1 MSTPDNSHALEHV
14 VLALFENRSF
24 DNVLGHL
31 YGPEDDKTFEGV
43 IGKKLSNPIPI
54 WAEHGAERKVV
65 PYTVA
70 TDMDS
75 PNPDSGEEYFHTNT
89 QLFNIVDDQNRF
101 KIGGAASAPWNAPTP
116 GATPTMDGFVT
127 DYISTFTGEIGRQPT
142 YDEYAHIMTGYTP
155 EQLPVLNGLAR
166 DFGVFDH
173 WFCEVPSQTFMNRSF
188 WTAATSSGAVVNS
201 PLRKWFTDNDAETIF
216 ERLEAHGKTWMVYV
230 MEPMPLSFTGLIHFP
245 RLKDRL
251 ATHFV
256 PFAEF
261 ERDAAAGTLPNLSL
275 IEPNMM
281 AGHGDYHPAMG
292 RSFSDKVDI
301 EVDSPSSILSGEAF
315 LERVFNAYKSATSE
329 TGTNVWNTALL
340 IGWDEPGG
348 TYDHV
353 SPGAVPPPDPSTPPG
368 ECGFTFE
375 RSGYRVPAVIVSPW
389 VEAGSVYNEEYRHT
403 SLIATLRKTWEL
415 GEAFTGRDA
424 AARTF
429 DHVFSLAT
437 PRDPKTWAAVK
448 SLPVPAWTMDPEVVG
463 KGLSTLGKG
472 MGPALIAKAREMEVK
487 LPAELNDPGTEL
499 TPRLVVGFLR
509 GVAGHFFPLLA
520 GGDHAGTDNPSIR
533 ET

>member
-1 MSTPDNSHALEHV
+1 MPATDNSHALDHV
-14 VLALFENRSF
+14 VVVLFENRSL

-31 YGPEDDKTFEGV
+31 YGPEDGKSFEGV
-43 IGKKLSNPIPI
+43 IGKNLSNPIPA

-65 PYTVA
+65 PYTIA

-89 QLFNIVDDQNRF
+89 QLFNTLDDHNRF
-101 KIGGAASAPWNAPTP
+101 KIGDAVAAPWNAPPP
-116 GATPTMDGFVT
+116 GGTPTMDGFVT

-155 EQLPVLNGLAR
+155 EQLPVLNGIAR

-188 WTAATSSGAVVNS
+188 WTAGTSSGLVVNS
-201 PLRKWFTDNDAETIF
+201 PMRKWFTANDAETLF
-216 ERLEAHGKTWMVYV
+216 ERLEAHDKSWKVYV
-230 MEPMPLSFTGLIHFP
+230 MEPMPLSFTGMIHFP

-256 PFAEF
+256 RFADF
-261 ERDAAAGTLPNLSL
+261 ERDAAAGTLPDFAL
-275 IEPNMM
+275 IEPNML

-292 RSFSDKVDI
+292 RSFSDQVNI
-301 EVDSPSSILSGEAF
+301 EVDNPSSMLSGEAF
-315 LERVFNAYKSATSE
+315 LERVYTAYRSATSE

-353 SPGAVPPPDPSTPPG
+353 PPGPVPPPNTSAPPG
-368 ECGFTFE
+368 ECDFSFD
-375 RSGYRVPAVIVSPW
+375 RSGYRVPAIIVSPW
-389 VEAGSVYNEEYRHT
+389 VESGSVYNEEYRHT
-403 SLIATLRKTWEL
+403 SLIATLRKVWGL
-415 GEAFTGRDA
+415 GEAFTERDA

-429 DHVFSLAT
+429 DHVLSLDT
-437 PRDPKTWAAVK
+437 PRDPKAWPTMTAR
-448 SLPVPAWTMDPEVVG
+448 PVPEWTMDPEVVG
-463 KGLSTLGKG
+463 QGLSTLGKG
-472 MGPALIAKAREMEVK
+472 MGPALISMARDMGVK
-487 LPAELNDPGTEL
+487 LPADLNHPGATL
-499 TPRLVVGFLR
+499 TPALIVPLLR
-509 GVAGHFFPLLA
+509 DIAGHFFPLLA
-520 GGDHAGTDNPSIR
+520 GDSKDID
-533 ET
+533 